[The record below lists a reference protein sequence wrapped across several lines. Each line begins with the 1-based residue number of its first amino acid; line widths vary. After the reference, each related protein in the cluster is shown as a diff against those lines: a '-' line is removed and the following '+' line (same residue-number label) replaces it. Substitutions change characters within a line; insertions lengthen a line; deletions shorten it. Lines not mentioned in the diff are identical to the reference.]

1 MRLFVLFLILFQSFS
16 LFTQSS
22 FQLSPLNFKNI
33 EEHTAL
39 RKNHFNRTDSSDLN
53 HLIEIKK
60 EKWKL
65 SFNPA
70 FEFQMAIEDQE
81 DFLNRFG
88 LGGQL
93 NWSTKKLSFKA
104 VYLYN
109 SGQYMAYRKERI
121 NSLGQVPSMHG
132 KKGLNKIDAYYLE
145 SSINYKPSDHFNFE
159 LGYGRN
165 FIGDGY
171 RSLLH
176 SDFANSM
183 PYFKMNTSFWKF
195 EYSNIF
201 TTNQQTYNV
210 EGNSNFYSRKYTAS
224 HFLDFNVTDWL
235 SIGLF
240 ETVIWQHKENNYTR
254 GFDVNYVNPVIFYR
268 PVEFSLG
275 SSDNVMIGANLKIKL
290 FKKGVFYSQLLFDE
304 LLVSELR
311 ADFRQLFSSEDIQS
325 GWWGNK
331 YGLQFGY
338 KHSDVFNLEGLY
350 AQFEYNL
357 VRPFTYAH
365 SSPAQAYSHYN
376 MPLAHP
382 LGANFKEFIAIIN
395 YQKNKWTLRGTYVNT
410 FQGISPIGFN
420 YGENVEQSNQSREKE
435 YENYIGQGITTTVNY
450 FDVYLSYR
458 FQEAWNANIAIGT
471 VFRDQLQEGQYSKN
485 KMVYLSIRT
494 NLFNQ
499 YFDY

>member
-1 MRLFVLFLILFQSFS
+1 MRLSALFIILLHCFS
-16 LFTQSS
+16 LFSQSS
-22 FQLSPLNFKNI
+22 FQLSSLTIQSK
-33 EEHTAL
+33 EEHTAF
-39 RKNHFNRTDSSDLN
+39 RKNHSNMADSSDLK
-53 HLIEIKK
+53 HLLEIEK
-60 EKWKL
+60 EKWSL
-65 SFNPA
+65 RFNPA
-70 FEFQMAIEDQE
+70 FEFQMSIEDQE
-81 DFLNRFG
+81 DFLNRLG
-88 LGGQL
+88 AGGQL
-93 NWSTKKLSFKA
+93 NLSTKKLSFKA
-104 VYLYN
+104 IYLYT
-109 SGQYMAYRKERI
+109 SGQYMTYRKERI
-121 NSLGQVPSMHG
+121 AALGQVPSIHG
-132 KKGLNKIDAYYLE
+132 KKGLDNVNAYYLE
-145 SSINYKPSDHFNFE
+145 SSINYKASEHFNFE

-176 SDFANSM
+176 SDFASSM
-183 PYFKMNTSFWKF
+183 PYFKMNTNFWKF

-201 TTNQQTYNV
+201 TTNQQTFNV
-210 EGNSNFYSRKYTAS
+210 EGNSDFYSRKYTAS

-254 GFDVNYVNPVIFYR
+254 GFDVNYVNPVVFYR

-275 SSDNVMIGANLKIKL
+275 SSDNVMIGANLKIKP
-290 FKKGVFYSQLLFDE
+290 FKKGVLYSQLLFDE

-311 ADFRQLFSSEDIQS
+311 ADFSQLFSSEDIQS

-338 KHSDVFNLEGLY
+338 KHYDIFNIKGFF

-365 SSPAQAYSHYN
+365 SSPTQAYSHYN

-382 LGANFKEFIAIIN
+382 LGANFKEFIAIVN
-395 YQKNKWTLRGTYVNT
+395 YQKKKWTLKGTYVNT
-410 FQGISPIGFN
+410 FQGISPLGFN
-420 YGENVEQSNQSREKE
+420 FGENVELSNQSREKE

-450 FDVYLSYR
+450 VDLNLSYT
-458 FQEAWNANIAIGT
+458 FQEAWKASIAIGT
-471 VFRDQLQEGQYSKN
+471 VYRGQLQEGKYTNN
-485 KMVYLSIRT
+485 KMIYLSVRT